1 MPQLAPIVLND
12 GTTPHTFNPSGFN
25 GERAVFVET
34 AVDRLANQ
42 PRINTRVR
50 PAASANTG
58 HLVETVLSFPV
69 PVLDQDGCCVDKDT
83 PAISSFNVRSLRA
96 KTMTAAQMESALAQ
110 FRAYVASPVF
120 ADLVLGQ
127 SYY

>member
-12 GTTPHTFNPSGFN
+12 GTNDNTFNPSGFN
-25 GERAVFVET
+25 GERAVFVES

-50 PAASANTG
+50 PAAATNTG

-69 PVLDQDGCCVDKDT
+69 PVLDQDGCCVDKDA
-83 PAISSFNVRSLRA
+83 PAISSFNVRTLRA
-96 KTMTAAQMESALAQ
+96 KTATQAQMTSALAE
-110 FRAYVASPVF
+110 FRSYVASTAF
-120 ADLVLGQ
+120 ADLVMGQ